1 VREVFFD
8 GMENVKVS
16 AVLTPPRLIAHGR
29 KPGGRDAR
37 MTAAEAVRGLRGALP
52 SRA

>member
-1 VREVFFD
+1 MFFD
-8 GMENVKVS
+8 GLENVKVS

-29 KPGGRDAR
+29 KPGGRDASHA
-37 MTAAEAVRGLRGALP
+37 AAEAVRGLRGALP